1 LVGIYLF
8 PYLRFIKNEKH
19 MKLLIQDLKNRKS
32 YIIAKIASLGCAEE
46 TKSFM
51 SVMMMEVEFGFNG
64 TVYEL
69 VMTVFNSQFRQRAK
83 RSGQKLAE
91 VVGAKAQREGLEEG
105 YSITKFL

>member
-1 LVGIYLF
+1 MYKP
-8 PYLRFIKNEKH
+8 PYLCVTKPKN
-19 MKLLIQDLKNRKS
+19 MKLSINDLKNRKS
-32 YIIAKIASLGCAEE
+32 YIIAKIAALGCEAE

-64 TVYEL
+64 TIYEL

-91 VVGAKAQREGLEEG
+91 VVGTKAQRDGLEES